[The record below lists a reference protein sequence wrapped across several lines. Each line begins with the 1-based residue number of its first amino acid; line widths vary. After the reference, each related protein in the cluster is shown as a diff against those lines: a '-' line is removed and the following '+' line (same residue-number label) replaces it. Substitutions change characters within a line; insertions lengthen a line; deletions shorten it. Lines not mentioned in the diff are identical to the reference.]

1 LTVKDTRQKILAAAE
16 SIMSAKGRNA
26 TISEISTAADV
37 ADAVLYYYFKN
48 KEDLLFSVTQERLGE
63 ALEKLKEQ
71 LQGIMDPANQISKL
85 IWFQLY
91 YHDTHRDYAHLL
103 LFECRSNKSFMEHSA
118 YNLIKRW
125 SAIGRK
131 IIKKGIADG
140 SFRKDLSLS
149 VVRDAIF
156 GLVDI
161 ENIQSMA
168 ANETPQA
175 NTDLEAIL
183 DLVLP
188 MIRADAPEASLKDDK
203 EGRILNAAQ
212 NLFGDKGFQGA
223 TVQEIAKASE
233 VSEGTIY
240 EYFKNKEDLLF
251 SVLKRQF
258 RNNLESMDELF
269 EIRTPLRKLRR
280 FVRYHFTISLPR

>member
-1 LTVKDTRQKILAAAE
+1 
-16 SIMSAKGRNA
+16 
-26 TISEISTAADV
+26 
-37 ADAVLYYYFKN
+37 
-48 KEDLLFSVTQERLGE
+48 
-63 ALEKLKEQ
+63 
-71 LQGIMDPANQISKL
+71 
-85 IWFQLY
+85 
-91 YHDTHRDYAHLL
+91 
-103 LFECRSNKSFMEHSA
+103 MEHSA

-131 IIKKGIADG
+131 IIKTGIADG
-140 SFRKDLSLS
+140 SFRRDLSLS

-212 NLFGDKGFQGA
+212 NLFGDKGFQSA

-280 FVRYHFTISLPR
+280 FVRYHFTIYLMQPVFVKMFLFDAIYNARFYSSDAYPLFKHYIEGVSDILDEGKKDGSIRPEIDNRIFRNLFMGTFSHMAIRWMFTEKGSQEDKLKDIDDAVSMLGRAVAAKPSNRRIV